1 MVRFFCDRCGE
12 EIDRNSPC
20 ASPFS
25 DVEYHIANTSFYIES
40 ISFAKPRMKD
50 NTYDIYNGNVYLCE
64 DCRGRLDRM
73 VDKFMKDGKD
83 S

>member
-12 EIDRNSPC
+12 EIDKNSPF
-20 ASPFS
+20 SNPFS
-25 DVEYHIANTSFYIES
+25 DVENHVAGTFYIES
-40 ISFAKPRMKD
+40 VSFAEPRSNKFV
-50 NTYDIYNGNVYLCE
+50 NSYVNGNVYLCE

-73 VDKFMKDGKD
+73 VDKFMKDGKQ

>member
-12 EIDRNSPC
+12 EIDKNSPF
-20 ASPFS
+20 SNPFS
-25 DVEYHIANTSFYIES
+25 DVESV
-40 ISFAKPRMKD
+40 SFAEPRSNKFV
-50 NTYDIYNGNVYLCE
+50 NSYVNGNVYLCE

-73 VDKFMKDGKD
+73 VDKFIKDGKE